1 MNKLYMIRL
10 ENGDSVIL
18 QAKTEE
24 DAIRKAGLRV
34 NPVEL
39 AAELGDGDVAVTH
52 LGMVNA
58 GVGPQNFTI
67 RELHDF
73 MCVAAL
79 REDGYFDLRF
89 ESYEA
94 LDEFYLDYPNIEA
107 AVDENAGM
115 DLAKGRLDSPAVREL
130 FRDAVER
137 ERARLLVAPAG

>member
-1 MNKLYMIRL
+1 MIRV

-18 QAKTEE
+18 QAETEE

-34 NPVEL
+34 NPAEL

-67 RELHDF
+67 RELRDF

-79 REDGYFDLRF
+79 REDGHFDLRL
-89 ESYEA
+89 ESDEA

-107 AVDENAGM
+107 AVDESAGM
-115 DLAKGRLDSPAVREL
+115 DLAKARLDSSAVREL

-137 ERARLLVAPAG
+137 ERARLLVVPAR